1 MMVMNH
7 LEHRFE
13 IKDVL
18 AFDIIFSPYS
28 AHTHTHTHHTHT
40 HTHIYIYIYIYNFV
54 SNLSHYFIYSDTLAN
69 EDNSF
74 RDHIR

>member
-18 AFDIIFSPYS
+18 AFDIIFPPYS
-28 AHTHTHTHHTHT
+28 AHTHTHTHTHHTHT
-40 HTHIYIYIYIYNFV
+40 HTHTHTHIYI
-54 SNLSHYFIYSDTLAN
+54 
-69 EDNSF
+69 
-74 RDHIR
+74 